1 MVLATCAVAPLRA
14 EGACEPGREL
24 LVDGLG
30 TPAAEVLRTAQLAG
44 AAPLAPDLLRRAGA
58 RDAQLCAGGEGF
70 AWADRIA
77 QAPAADDRLA
87 VLPVRVASVWNLRF
101 PSAGND
107 GLLWAGRGFST
118 LASAG
123 IYARLGPLSAA
134 LAPEIAWQQNAWF
147 ETVPTGRTG
156 DLAFENP
163 WYRSAF
169 DGPQRFGAGPFAV
182 ASPGQSFLRLDLWG
196 AAVGVS
202 TENRWL
208 GPGLRNALLLTNA
221 GPGFPHLFLGTS
233 HPVEIG
239 IGKIE
244 ALALWGQLDRSRY
257 GRDRGS
263 PWFTALAVDWEPRW
277 VPGLY
282 FGAARAF
289 VETAASLRGDAFLTI
304 LESPWKSQVAGGD
317 NSQDNQVAALWFR
330 WVLTESAAE
339 LYGEW
344 GKDDFPASVGALIR
358 ETSKTQ
364 AWVLGFQK
372 LSRAG
377 SRWVRVQIELS
388 SLYDGGGKVADAAV
402 PFGYYVHG
410 LGLGYTNGG
419 QPLGAF
425 VGPGAIAAWL
435 AVDVLGRSGRIG
447 AYVERIERNADVFYG
462 WISPDPARRTDRDT
476 EITVGVRQV
485 IVTGP
490 LELSWDAAGGY
501 RWNRDFGRNEP
512 SARIALS
519 IAAPAARRGP
529 AAGQP

>member
-1 MVLATCAVAPLRA
+1 MPSRRRLAAAMVLATCAVAPLRA

-107 GLLWAGRGFST
+107 GLLWPGRGFST

-123 IYARLGPLSAA
+123 VYARLGPLSAA
-134 LAPEIAWQQNAWF
+134 VAPEVAWQQNAWF

-156 DLAFENP
+156 DLAFRNP
-163 WYRSAF
+163 WYRDSF
-169 DGPQRFGAGPFAV
+169 DVPQRFGAGPFTRV
-182 ASPGQSFLRLDLWG
+182 APGQSFVRLDAFG
-196 AAVGVS
+196 AAIGVS

-208 GPGLRNALLLTNA
+208 GPGLRNALVLTNA

-233 HPVEIG
+233 KPVDIG
-239 IGKIE
+239 VGKLE
-244 ALALWGQLDRSRY
+244 ALALWGRLDRSRY
-257 GRDRGS
+257 GGDRGN
-263 PWFTALAVDWEPRW
+263 PWFTALAIDWEPRW
-277 VPGLY
+277 IPGLY
-282 FGAARAF
+282 LGAARAF

-304 LESPWKSQVAGGD
+304 LESPWKSQLPAGD
-317 NSQDNQVAALWFR
+317 NPQDNQIAALWFR
-330 WVLTESAAE
+330 WVLRDSSAE

-377 SRWVRVQIELS
+377 SPWLRVQIELAS
-388 SLYDGGGKVADAAV
+388 VYDGGGNFTRAASPDSFYTHSV
-402 PFGYYVHG
+402 
-410 LGLGYTNGG
+410 GLGYTNGG

-425 VGPGAIAAWL
+425 VGPGGISAWL
-435 AVDVLGRSGRIG
+435 AVDVLGHSGRFG
-447 AYVERIERNADVFYG
+447 AYVER
-462 WISPDPARRTDRDT
+462 
-476 EITVGVRQV
+476 
-485 IVTGP
+485 
-490 LELSWDAAGGY
+490 LE
-501 RWNRDFGRNEP
+501 
-512 SARIALS
+512 
-519 IAAPAARRGP
+519 
-529 AAGQP
+529 